1 MSALRHVFLLLKKDL
16 NVELR
21 RGQEIL
27 VIFIF
32 PLAVIAGL
40 SFVIATMQL
49 TELLVYHLIWPLM
62 LFEAV
67 FLTTTIF
74 TREEEKGT
82 MNGIRLLP
90 CSSAVVCIAKSL
102 YAFIFTLLTSIEAL
116 ILLTFFAR
124 LQPPPTPTYYV
135 IVLVAI
141 NIALISTFSSALTMH
156 SEGKSIVIPFIV
168 TFFSIPSLS
177 LGAVGLQK
185 TLLNMAIGNELKILV
200 AFTLI
205 IALVDGSLMSL
216 EVKED

>member
-1 MSALRHVFLLLKKDL
+1 MSALHHVLLLLKKDL
-16 NVELR
+16 AVEVR
-21 RGQEIL
+21 RRQEIL

-32 PLAVIAGL
+32 PLAVITGL
-40 SFVIATMQL
+40 SFVVATMQL

-90 CSSAVVCIAKSL
+90 CSPVVVCIAKSL

-124 LQPPPTPTYYV
+124 LQPPPTSTYYV
-135 IVLVAI
+135 VVLVAI

-168 TFFSIPSLS
+168 TFFSTPSLS

-185 TLLNMAIGNELKILV
+185 TLLNMAISNELKILI

-205 IALVDGSLMSL
+205 IALVDGSLMSI
-216 EVKED
+216 EVREE